1 MYWNNDYRYKVK
13 KSDVQVTV
21 HELASE
27 AHITGTTEYFD
38 GNILIGPIADGT
50 PSDLHYYQLKL
61 VHNKNAKY
69 DITKSGPKGYYHPDG
84 TAGEISSL
92 LGLYFRA
99 RFYHLSSTYG
109 NLTKMSIQ
117 GRDRNDIL
125 RVNAPK
131 HIDEAV
137 LGNNKRNFVDFT
149 PFLEVIDS
157 IPEANHR
164 AVISAASNYNLALRE
179 IGIDHEMVF
188 VRLVSAI
195 EAFSSNF
202 LLQEKDDPLASAD
215 IENLVKTVNEDVKD
229 EIIIALETRKSR
241 LKFTRFLEQY
251 SKGYFKG
258 GNYKA
263 KHTKIT
269 KAQLETLSKAVYT
282 ARSKYLHSGERMY
295 LSHAFPGMKFDTDPS
310 AGMTI
315 GMRKFTEKEKL
326 PNIEFFEGL
335 VRHCILNKIYE
346 IASTASPPTPKRIKS
361 KL

>member
-1 MYWNNDYRYKVK
+1 MYWNNDYRYRVK
-13 KSDVQVTV
+13 KGDAQVTV

-27 AHITGTTEYFD
+27 THITGTTEYFN
-38 GNILIGPIADGT
+38 GNILIGPIADET
-50 PSDLHYYQLKL
+50 ASDMHYYQLKL
-61 VHNKNAKY
+61 VHDKNAKY
-69 DITKSGPKGYYHPDG
+69 DVTKSSPNGYYHPDG
-84 TAGEISSL
+84 VAGEIVSL
-92 LGLYFRA
+92 LSLFFRA

-117 GRDRNDIL
+117 GRNRNEIL

-137 LGNNKRNFVDFT
+137 LGRNKRNFVDFI
-149 PFLEVIDS
+149 PYLETIES
-157 IPEANHR
+157 IPEAHHR
-164 AVISAASNYNLALRE
+164 AIISAATNYNLALRE

-195 EAFSSNF
+195 EAFSSDFVLRPKNNPLKSEDINN
-202 LLQEKDDPLASAD
+202 LL
-215 IENLVKTVNEDVKD
+215 KTVNKETKG
-229 EIIIALETRKSR
+229 EILAALETRKSR

-251 SKGYFKG
+251 SSGYFKG

-269 KAQLETLSKAVYT
+269 KPQLETLSKAVYS

-295 LSHAFPGMKFDTDPS
+295 LSQAFPGMKFDTDPS
-310 AGMTI
+310 VGMTI
-315 GMRKFTEKEKL
+315 GMREFKEKDKL

-335 VRHCILNKIYE
+335 VRHCILNKIDE
-346 IASTASPPTPKRIKS
+346 LATTSRPTPKRRKS